1 MNQVEVLRIERITKV
16 YPNGFVA
23 NKDVSFCVNEG
34 EIHALA
40 GENGAGKSTLMKVLF
55 GAEKA
60 DRGEIYRR
68 GEKVQCSSPS
78 EAIRHGVGMVH
89 QHFMLVPSL
98 TVAENLVLGNE
109 KKKRGLFDYSDA
121 VKAVHETSKKYGLPM
136 DPHARV
142 RDLPVGLKQRLEILK
157 ALYRGAKLLILDEP
171 TAVLAPQETVEIF
184 AELKKLKEMGHTIIF
199 ITHKLNEI
207 KALCDNITIMRDGAA
222 VGTYAVDSVSEN
234 DISRYMV
241 GRDVKEAVRPARET
255 VAPPETRLS
264 VQELC
269 YSDAFGKRV
278 LNGLTFDVDSGEIL
292 GVAGI
297 EGNGQNELSEIINGL
312 KKADSGRVLL
322 NGEDLAP
329 MSIRE
334 RREKGL
340 SFILQDRM
348 LYGVAARASIAENMI
363 SERYDKKPYSK
374 GILLNREYINDT
386 SERLIQ
392 QFEIKCDGPDQPAG
406 MLSGGNMQKVVAAR
420 EVSAAPSVIVAN
432 QPTRGIDVGAA
443 QLVRQKLIDLR
454 EDGSS
459 VLLISADLAELMQLS
474 DRLIVLRNGAVVA
487 EYDDPAQAGMI
498 RIGESM
504 LGLDEGASDDVASN

>member
-1 MNQVEVLRIERITKV
+1 
-16 YPNGFVA
+16 
-23 NKDVSFCVNEG
+23 
-34 EIHALA
+34 
-40 GENGAGKSTLMKVLF
+40 
-55 GAEKA
+55 
-60 DRGEIYRR
+60 
-68 GEKVQCSSPS
+68 
-78 EAIRHGVGMVH
+78 
-89 QHFMLVPSL
+89 
-98 TVAENLVLGNE
+98 
-109 KKKRGLFDYSDA
+109 
-121 VKAVHETSKKYGLPM
+121 
-136 DPHARV
+136 
-142 RDLPVGLKQRLEILK
+142 
-157 ALYRGAKLLILDEP
+157 
-171 TAVLAPQETVEIF
+171 
-184 AELKKLKEMGHTIIF
+184 MGHTIIF